1 MLIGFGDDYRLSHH
15 AVFAPNH
22 IVRETPGV
30 CLSPMRVAPFSLA
43 TLLALASTESES
55 TSVSMLKVLV
65 TMFFLPSSRGRS
77 NDKTVGLHYW
87 LPAVHEH
94 LLERHDHY
102 APGDD

>member
-1 MLIGFGDDYRLSHH
+1 MRYSPPTISCEKR
-15 AVFAPNH
+15 P
-22 IVRETPGV
+22 E

-94 LLERHDHY
+94 LLERHHQRS
-102 APGDD
+102 PGDDEDHVKYEALGP